1 MDLRK
6 IAGDLVSKVEGL
18 VQQQGEKT
26 GEAGKIDTAKEKSIF
41 QEELNK
47 LNVTE
52 AEAKEIWGL
61 ALSGNIAD
69 VKSPAKAQT
78 RGGEGSTIIINVS
91 NEINWYIN
99 INIDVN
105 LSKELETLI
114 NNLVQDLNNNQN
126 ANFEALMEFLKTEGT
141 QNTNVILAAIKGLFD
156 AFEADNDKDH
166 AELMEVLNKLVA
178 QLEAAN
184 VKIENLE
191 GMVADLVKGSFEVLE
206 MMGVEL
212 DAIKKAIENSNKK
225 QEEQIEILALIN
237 ETILQLTNKFDS
249 HSQTQVEQLNQ
260 LLNMVGQNGV
270 TLDQVLTL
278 LKAIKADTSE
288 GCSIGKE
295 ILALIEKNGIETT
308 TQLTN
313 IYNAIIEKGEND
325 PEIQKQIL
333 EILKSI
339 KEDTGKISETNLKI
353 LDIISTLDASIIEQA
368 TKIYNAILSSKSG
381 GSGIDEAV
389 LKEFLEVLNAIK
401 NNTEEIKE
409 TNKQILTA
417 IGDLDATLVE
427 EATKIYNKI
436 LISGGGE
443 IDEGALKE
451 FLDLLQK
458 IADNTDEIKETNKQI
473 LEAIGKLDAS
483 MVTEMTKMYNLILQ
497 QGDNTKVE
505 LEKFYE
511 LLNNI
516 ENAIKNLDADLK
528 AGISEVIEAI
538 NNKVIN
544 SGSGDVTVNVDLSA
558 IEALL
563 NQILKEVQN
572 NTDINKE
579 GFKAIL
585 DKLAEMGNNA
595 GQVDLSTI
603 ENLLTEIKEL
613 TKGNGDK
620 LNSIINNQ
628 ETIVMFLENFKK
640 GVQERL
646 DTLINNDET
655 FKAQLQEI
663 IEKLNALID
672 KVKNNECNCDV
683 DGAALMAKLQEI
695 IDAIQ
700 DGSCQCKHSSDGT
713 GNTENDDSND
723 ESINNDLDEIFGPR
737 KAASNSTNSIND
749 IKMDNGLKDGKF
761 IGPDNQMYIRKN
773 GIVYDLSGKQVNL

>member
-1 MDLRK
+1 M
-6 IAGDLVSKVEGL
+6 
-18 VQQQGEKT
+18 
-26 GEAGKIDTAKEKSIF
+26 
-41 QEELNK
+41 
-47 LNVTE
+47 
-52 AEAKEIWGL
+52 
-61 ALSGNIAD
+61 
-69 VKSPAKAQT
+69 
-78 RGGEGSTIIINVS
+78 
-91 NEINWYIN
+91 
-99 INIDVN
+99 
-105 LSKELETLI
+105 
-114 NNLVQDLNNNQN
+114 
-126 ANFEALMEFLKTEGT
+126 
-141 QNTNVILAAIKGLFD
+141 
-156 AFEADNDKDH
+156 
-166 AELMEVLNKLVA
+166 
-178 QLEAAN
+178 
-184 VKIENLE
+184 
-191 GMVADLVKGSFEVLE
+191 
-206 MMGVEL
+206 
-212 DAIKKAIENSNKK
+212 
-225 QEEQIEILALIN
+225 
-237 ETILQLTNKFDS
+237 
-249 HSQTQVEQLNQ
+249 
-260 LLNMVGQNGV
+260 
-270 TLDQVLTL
+270 
-278 LKAIKADTSE
+278 
-288 GCSIGKE
+288 
-295 ILALIEKNGIETT
+295 
-308 TQLTN
+308 
-313 IYNAIIEKGEND
+313 
-325 PEIQKQIL
+325 
-333 EILKSI
+333 
-339 KEDTGKISETNLKI
+339 
-353 LDIISTLDASIIEQA
+353 
-368 TKIYNAILSSKSG
+368 
-381 GSGIDEAV
+381 
-389 LKEFLEVLNAIK
+389 
-401 NNTEEIKE
+401 
-409 TNKQILTA
+409 
-417 IGDLDATLVE
+417 
-427 EATKIYNKI
+427 
-436 LISGGGE
+436 
-443 IDEGALKE
+443 
-451 FLDLLQK
+451 DLLQK